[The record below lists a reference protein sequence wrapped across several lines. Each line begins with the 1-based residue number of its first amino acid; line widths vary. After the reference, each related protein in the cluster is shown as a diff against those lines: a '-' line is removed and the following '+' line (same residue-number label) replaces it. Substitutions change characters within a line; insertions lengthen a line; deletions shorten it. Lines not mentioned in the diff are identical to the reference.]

1 MHDEDHGEH
10 RMRLGG
16 DIADRLLR
24 LAVNALK
31 LAAELPRN
39 PAARHVGDEL
49 VRAATSAGANYEEAR
64 GGESRRDFIHK
75 VSIAAKEVREARYWF
90 AVVARSGW
98 EVPEVGS
105 CVQEAAELS
114 AILTASART
123 ARANAPD
130 DE

>member
-1 MHDEDHGEH
+1 
-10 RMRLGG
+10 MRLGG
-16 DIADRLLR
+16 DIADRLLT

-31 LAAELPRN
+31 IAAELPRN
-39 PAARHVGDEL
+39 AAGRHVGDEL

-75 VSIAAKEVREARYWF
+75 VSTSAKEVREARYWF

-98 EVPEVGS
+98 KVPEVGN

-130 DE
+130 ARANAPDAE